1 MDERVVEDEETD
13 RRRGEP
19 EAGELP
25 ETGRRGRAMTPGATG
40 GERNGGGRAIVRHAR
55 HRLSGAPRR
64 HPEIAV
70 GKPRERA
77 VVVARFYG
85 RQPNRYVSR
94 MDRSGS

>member
-25 ETGRRGRAMTPGATG
+25 GTGRRGRAMTPGAG

-55 HRLSGAPRR
+55 HRLSRAPRR

-70 GKPRERA
+70 DESRERA

-85 RQPNRYVSR
+85 RRQANRYVSR